1 MALAGGCL
9 AAMAAVL
16 TASPALANE
25 AANGAFADE
34 AVSEAA
40 LAEEAAAEQQ
50 QPAAAPAPAQP
61 PTSDADGDSAGTG
74 TPIVVTG
81 SRISGGFTAPTPVT
95 VLGNDRVQA
104 LAITNVGDAL
114 NQLPSFRATS
124 SPATQATLGG
134 NIGARILDLR
144 GLGAVRTLVLVD
156 GRRFV
161 PSTSQGTVD
170 VNLVPSALVQQTQ
183 VVTGGA
189 SAAYGSDAVAGVVNF
204 ILDRNLTGIRAE
216 AVYGISERGDD
227 ESVFASL
234 AAGSQVGSGLHLTFG
249 GEYEK
254 SYGMGD
260 CYTRDWC
267 ATQTLILQN
276 PAFGT
281 NGLPANLIVPGVNTA
296 TVAPGG
302 LINRSYNAAG
312 VAIGTNA
319 TDPLRGT
326 TFTADGTPRDFDYG
340 TLVGPLFMLGGEGNG
355 RNSFISPFRL
365 KVPVER
371 YSLYGT
377 ATLDITPGL
386 RAKLDAS
393 YGRVQ
398 GEVVG
403 NVLRDFNGSLL
414 GQIRTDNAF
423 LPDDIATAMADN
435 GVASFILGKAD
446 FNLGPAR
453 AKSRTETYRVVAALE
468 GDISS
473 SWSWDLSYQYGR
485 TNFRQDTYNSIIL
498 ANLRKATDSVMV
510 GGSAVCRVNAD
521 ASTTNDDPNCVAYNP
536 FGEGQFS
543 AGAAGYIV
551 GDGFQTTRYDQHV
564 VAANLQGDLIQ
575 LPAGPV
581 KLAVGGEYRS
591 DKIVGETDAISAQ
604 NQFWSLNG
612 TALAGSVNVKE
623 VYGELAV
630 PVFRESALG
639 YSLDLNGAI
648 RRTDYSTSGAVTTWK
663 AGAVYEP
670 FDGLRLRITRS
681 RDIRAPNLAELVGPL
696 TKSAIGL
703 TDPRNGEQANPTIY
717 TGSNPALRPEKA
729 DSWTIGAVVTPR
741 ASGPVGR
748 MRFSFDYYGIEVND
762 AIGVLGAQTLANRCQ
777 EGVTEFCSLITRD
790 PVTQSILE
798 IRDVMLNSNELRTSG
813 FDVEFQYRQPMGNA
827 GNLDLTL
834 LANFVNSLTL
844 VDPAG
849 ETNRAGQNGVRTGTV
864 PGVPDYVIDGMLN
877 WTVSDFKLTAHGRYI
892 PSGIFWTNFV
902 GPDSIW
908 YDVTSLQSVSNNYV
922 PARAYFDLSA
932 QYTLK
937 VGEGREFQ
945 LFGTINNLFDKDP
958 PIMPGAGG
966 GTNQILYDP
975 VGRSFRIG
983 IRAKLD

>member
-1 MALAGGCL
+1 MTQRGTALAGGCL
-9 AAMAAVL
+9 LAIAVML
-16 TASPALANE
+16 IATPAIAQQQQQ
-25 AANGAFADE
+25 
-34 AVSEAA
+34 
-40 LAEEAAAEQQ
+40 AEPAPDPVAAEQDR
-50 QPAAAPAPAQP
+50 PAANA
-61 PTSDADGDSAGTG
+61 SD
-74 TPIVVTG
+74 PIIVTG
-81 SRISGGFTAPTPVT
+81 SRITGGFSAPTPVT

-104 LAITNVGDAL
+104 LAITNIGDAL

-124 SPATQATLGG
+124 SPATQATNGG
-134 NIGARILDLR
+134 NVGARLLDLR

-170 VNLVPSALVQQTQ
+170 VNLIPSALVQQTE

-204 ILDRNLTGIRAE
+204 ILDRDFTGIKGE

-227 ESVFASL
+227 ESVFGSL
-234 AAGSQVGSGLHLTFG
+234 AFGSRVGESLHLTLA

-254 SYGMGD
+254 TYGMGG

-276 PAFGT
+276 PLFNANPALS
-281 NGLPANLIVPGVNTA
+281 NGLPANLIVANVNTA

-302 LINRSYNAAG
+302 LINRSYNALG
-312 VAIGTNA
+312 QAIGTAA

-326 TFTADGTPRDFDYG
+326 AFTATGASREFDYG

-355 RNSFISPFRL
+355 TNSFISPYRL

-377 ATLDITPGL
+377 ATLDITSSL

-398 GEVVG
+398 GEVIG

-414 GQIRTDNAF
+414 GQIKADNAF
-423 LPDDIATAMADN
+423 LPDDVAAAMADN
-435 GVASFILGKAD
+435 GVASFVLGKAD

-453 AKSRTETYRVVAALE
+453 ALSTTETYRVIAALE

-473 SWSWDLSYQYGR
+473 RWQWNLSYQYGR
-485 TNFRQDTYNSIIL
+485 TNFRQNTYNSIIL
-498 ANLRKATDSVMV
+498 GNLRKATDSVLD
-510 GGSAVCRVNAD
+510 GNNNPVCRVNSD
-521 ASTTNDDPNCVAYNP
+521 ASTANDDPSCVAYNP

-543 AGAAGYIV
+543 AGAASYVV

-564 VAANLQGDLIQ
+564 VAANLMGDVFD
-575 LPAGPV
+575 LPAGAV

-591 DKIVGETDAISAQ
+591 DKIEGQADAISLQ

-612 TALAGSVNVKE
+612 SALQGSVNVKE
-623 VYGELAV
+623 AYAELAV
-630 PVFRESALG
+630 PVFSESALG
-639 YSLDLNGAI
+639 YSLDINGAI

-696 TKSAIGL
+696 VKSAIGL
-703 TDPRNGEQANPTIY
+703 TDPRTGEQTNPTIY
-717 TGSNPALRPEKA
+717 TGSNVNLRPEKA
-729 DSWTIGAVVTPR
+729 DSWTIGAVATPR
-741 ASGPVGR
+741 SGGALGR
-748 MRFSFDYYGIEVND
+748 MRFSVDYYSINVND
-762 AIGVLGAQTLANRCQ
+762 AIGVLGAQTLANRCEQ
-777 EGVTEFCSLITRD
+777 GVTEFCDLITRD
-790 PVTQSILE
+790 PITGSILE
-798 IRDVMLNSNELRTSG
+798 IRDVNVNSQQLKTSG
-813 FDVEFQYRQPMGNA
+813 FDIEFQYRQPLGAA
-827 GNLDLTL
+827 GEVDLSL
-834 LANFVNSLTL
+834 LANFVNNLTL
-844 VDPAG
+844 VDPVG
-849 ETNRAGQNGVRTGTV
+849 ETDRAGQNGVRTGTL
-864 PGVPDYVIDGMLN
+864 PGVPDYVIDGVIN
-877 WTVSDFKLTAHGRYI
+877 WKLDDFRLTAHGRYI
-892 PSGIFWTNFV
+892 PKGIFWTNFV
-902 GPDSIW
+902 GPDNPSFDIN
-908 YDVTSLQSVSNNYV
+908 SPLSVNNNLV
-922 PARAYFDLSA
+922 PDRFYLDLAA
-932 QYTLK
+932 QYTLRF
-937 VGEGREFQ
+937 GDGREFQ
-945 LFGTINNLFDKDP
+945 LFGTINNVLDRDP
-958 PIMPGAGG
+958 PIIPGAGG

-975 VGRSFRIG
+975 VGRSFKIG
-983 IRAKLD
+983 VRANLGGN

>member
-1 MALAGGCL
+1 MTQRGTALAGGCL

-16 TASPALANE
+16 MASPAQAE
-25 AANGAFADE
+25 DQAA
-34 AVSEAA
+34 
-40 LAEEAAAEQQ
+40 QQ
-50 QPAAAPAPAQP
+50 QQAQPQPAAAEPPPAEAE
-61 PTSDADGDSAGTG
+61 TANGND
-74 TPIVVTG
+74 PIIVTG
-81 SRISGGFTAPTPVT
+81 SRIAGGFTAPTPVT
-95 VLGNDRVQA
+95 VLSNDRVQA

-114 NQLPSFRATS
+114 SQLPSFRATS
-124 SPATQATLGG
+124 TPATQATLGG

-170 VNLVPSALVQQTQ
+170 INLVPSSLVEQTQ

-204 ILDRNLTGIRAE
+204 ILDRDMTGLKAE

-234 AAGSQVGSGLHLTFG
+234 AGGARIGSGLHVTLA

-276 PAFGT
+276 PAFGS

-312 VAIGTNA
+312 QAIGTNA

-326 TFTADGTPRDFDYG
+326 TFTANGTPREFEYG
-340 TLVGPLFMLGGEGNG
+340 TLVGPLFMLGGEGTG

-386 RAKLDAS
+386 RGKLDVS

-398 GEVVG
+398 GEVIG

-414 GQIRTDNAF
+414 GQIKADNAF
-423 LPDDIATAMADN
+423 LPDDVAAAMADN

-453 AKSRTETYRVVAALE
+453 ARSSTETYRVVAALE

-498 ANLRKATDSVMV
+498 ANLRKATDSVLV
-510 GGSAVCRVNAD
+510 GSSAVCRVNAD

-543 AGAAGYIV
+543 AGAAGYV
-551 GDGFQTTRYDQHV
+551 TGDGFQTTRYDQHV
-564 VAANLQGDLIQ
+564 VAANLQGDLIN
-575 LPAGPV
+575 LPAGAV
-581 KLAVGGEYRS
+581 KLALGGEYRS

-623 VYGELAV
+623 AYAELAV
-630 PVFRESALG
+630 PVFRDSAFG
-639 YSLDLNGAI
+639 YALDLNGAI

-670 FDGLRLRITRS
+670 FDGVRLRITRS

-696 TKSAIGL
+696 VKSAIGL

-717 TGSNPALRPEKA
+717 TGSNPNLRPEKA
-729 DSWTIGAVVTPR
+729 DSWTIGAAITPR
-741 ASGPVGR
+741 SGGAVGR
-748 MRFSFDYYGIEVND
+748 MRLSVDYYAIEVND

-777 EGVTEFCSLITRD
+777 QGVSEFCDLITRD
-790 PVTQSILE
+790 SVTGSILE
-798 IRDVMLNSNELRTSG
+798 IRDVMVNSNELRTSG
-813 FDVEFQYRQPMGNA
+813 FDIEYQYRQPLGGA
-827 GNLDLTL
+827 GRLDLSL
-834 LANFVNSLTL
+834 LANFVNTLTL

-864 PGVPDYVIDGMLN
+864 PGVPDYVLDGMLS
-877 WTVSDFKLTAHGRYI
+877 WTLNDLKLTAQGRYI
-892 PSGIFWTNFV
+892 PEGIFWTNFV
-902 GPDSIW
+902 GPDSNW
-908 YDVTSLQSVSNNYV
+908 YDVTSLQSVSNNHV
-922 PARAYFDLSA
+922 PDRFYLNLSA
-932 QYTLK
+932 QYTLRL
-937 VGEGREFQ
+937 GDDREFQ
-945 LFGTINNLFDKDP
+945 LFGAINNALDKDP

-975 VGRSFRIG
+975 VGRAFKIG
-983 IRAKLD
+983 IRARLGG